1 MLRGRAGAPALVPPA
16 DPVGLTPLINVGDAV
31 PLVRNALRS
40 RLNRRGE
47 PLWDI
52 SMDVTTISAGSFDVV
67 SSWQQFCDDV
77 TALGRLIV
85 VTEYNPCPMSPA
97 TQFVRAP
104 QKQRN
109 HTWGFHVVQC
119 QYKAWMSVTVPTA
132 FYMYVRP
139 DMHWFVPL
147 RRFIVDLWKYIP
159 LRDAWVPDCENA
171 WGVNDRFAILNTK
184 AASAYFTRYTH
195 FIDPP
200 RPRMKTEN
208 ILKYALESRNISVG
222 TVPTVGALTCCRF
235 IARCFRKRCRMV
247 RFGNVTVG
255 VKYPFEAQAAV
266 QNAEQFSFGVRSHR
280 RKIVLT
286 RPPQIDWMAWKRN
299 STDVQ
304 MRNALANPVL
314 PGATIWG
321 DCSFVVYTVVSA
333 PQRVAPPPKG
343 FDRGCALLFA
353 YGDSVVNVTS
363 WTRLQAEPFTPKS
376 DLKLHGRALSRVLKL
391 KSHLLGADKPLVYVD
406 SKRTVRNAAG
416 MARVL
421 HEMERCNA
429 SMFTYMHPKRPH
441 SLLGEFDAI
450 RRLRRTSN
458 FTALQEQRDFVLHDA
473 GLYTSDRAGK
483 TFVNDGSL
491 IFRRAGSDT
500 RRFEEA
506 WWRTY
511 IHGSDRDQPAFAIAY
526 HTMYNTTTPACG
538 QRLWMV
544 AYDGNQSAGMP
555 FSHSDFLG
563 GWRP

>member
-1 MLRGRAGAPALVPPA
+1 MPPA
-16 DPVGLTPLINVGDAV
+16 DPVGLTPLIEVGDAV
-31 PLVRNALRS
+31 RLMRNTLRS
-40 RLNRRGE
+40 RLNRHGE
-47 PLWDI
+47 PSWDI

-235 IARCFRKRCRMV
+235 IARCVRKRCRMV

-266 QNAEQFSFGVRSHR
+266 QNAEQFSFGVHYHR
-280 RKIVLT
+280 TKIVLT
-286 RPPQIDWMAWKRN
+286 RPPQVISCFTGSQN
-299 STDVQ
+299 VCVVGNGPLTDVQ
-304 MRNALANPVL
+304 RKEIDGCETVYRFNNLKNWREGEKIDVHVQREWEGTHVYAGEGMAPHARRCLVGMHADNDAGTSATALNTRGLRAFDAFKTCKTNNSVSTNPSA
-314 PGATIWG
+314 GTI
-321 DCSFVVYTVVSA
+321 
-333 PQRVAPPPKG
+333 
-343 FDRGCALLFA
+343 LL
-353 YGDSVVNVTS
+353 ST
-363 WTRLQAEPFTPKS
+363 LQADHNVSKIDVYGMNWAFSKS
-376 DLKLHGRALSRVLKL
+376 QGHSAREQT
-391 KSHLLGADKPLVYVD
+391 LVDECCTKCEV
-406 SKRTVRNAAG
+406 
-416 MARVL
+416 
-421 HEMERCNA
+421 H
-429 SMFTYMHPKRPH
+429 
-441 SLLGEFDAI
+441 
-450 RRLRRTSN
+450 
-458 FTALQEQRDFVLHDA
+458 
-473 GLYTSDRAGK
+473 
-483 TFVNDGSL
+483 
-491 IFRRAGSDT
+491 
-500 RRFEEA
+500 
-506 WWRTY
+506 
-511 IHGSDRDQPAFAIAY
+511 QPARSTYA
-526 HTMYNTTTPACG
+526 
-538 QRLWMV
+538 
-544 AYDGNQSAGMP
+544 
-555 FSHSDFLG
+555 
-563 GWRP
+563 